1 MPSEEKIEEFFF
13 KYRYFLFFIL
23 IGIIVVGIGVKNIN
37 KGSTIKG
44 KDVLSVTTKDLVV
57 EISGE
62 VINPGVYTLSD
73 GSRIE
78 DLIIKS
84 GGVTVNADRDFIDKY
99 VNRAERLIDGKKYY
113 LPPIGWQNDEMIAK
127 KIEGYQN
134 ISSDFGATKEGLI
147 DINSASLG
155 QLDGLP
161 GIGQK
166 YGTYII
172 EHRPY
177 SNIEELV
184 SKGAIPTSVYE
195 KIKSLITCGL

>member
-23 IGIIVVGIGVKNIN
+23 VGIIVVGIGVNNIN
-37 KGSTIKG
+37 KDNSK
-44 KDVLSVTTKDLVV
+44 KDAEVLSVTTKDLVV

-62 VINPGVYTLSD
+62 VINPGVYAISD

-99 VNRAERLIDGKKYY
+99 VNRAEKLIDGKKYY
-113 LPPIGWQNDEMIAK
+113 LPPVGWQSDETIAK

-134 ISSDFGATKEGLI
+134 ISSNIGTQLDGLL

-155 QLDGLP
+155 ELDGLP

-177 SNIEELV
+177 SNTDELV
-184 SKGAIPTSVYE
+184 SKGAIPSSVYE
-195 KIKSLITCGL
+195 KIKTLITCGL